1 MKLLELCVLNQPSP
15 KKIIIGR
22 ERMPDYL
29 EYDRCDRGVWN
40 KHPSDLE
47 ILRQPGL
54 KYLPEIF
61 IVYSGFA

>member
-15 KKIIIGR
+15 KKIIIGQ

-40 KHPSDLE
+40 KHPSD
-47 ILRQPGL
+47 
-54 KYLPEIF
+54 F
-61 IVYSGFA
+61 